1 MTLRRVFI
9 ANRGEIAVRV
19 IRAARSLGI
28 ETVAGVSEADRH
40 SMAARLADRA
50 VVIGP
55 APAAKSYLDGAR
67 IVAAAQGTG
76 CDAIHPGYGFLS
88 ENAAFAADVE
98 AAGLVFVGPTPD
110 NIRAMGNKLEAR
122 RLAIEAE
129 VPLAEGS
136 PRLHSVEEAR
146 EIAGTVGFP
155 LLFKAAAGGG
165 GRGIRIVRHLDEL
178 AAAFANASSEAQAAF
193 GDNAL
198 FIERYIEN
206 ARHVEVQVLSDGQG
220 TVLHLGARDCSL
232 QRRYQKMVEEAP
244 DFGLTPSL
252 REGLHEAA
260 VTLAQR
266 IGYRSAGTVEFIVD
280 RDREA
285 FFFLEMNTRV
295 QVEHPVTEMI
305 TGIDIVAAQLRIA
318 AGERLD
324 LSQADIGFRGHA
336 IECRIN
342 AEAPL
347 RNFAPT
353 PGRITRWTMPGG
365 FGVRI
370 DTHAEAGWLVSPWYD
385 SMLAKLIV
393 HAPDRAQAVA
403 RMTAALAEIQ
413 VEGVETTVPFLRSV
427 ISDPD
432 YQAGRINTR
441 WLEAAVERF
450 GATVPLSSQ
459 GGNTG

>member
-1 MTLRRVFI
+1 MAIRRLFI

-19 IRAARSLGI
+19 IRAARALGI
-28 ETVAGVSEADRH
+28 ETVAGVSEADRE
-40 SMAARLADRA
+40 SMAARLADQA
-50 VVIGP
+50 VTIGP
-55 APAAKSYLDGAR
+55 AAAAQSYLDGAR
-67 IVAAAQGTG
+67 IVAAALGTK
-76 CDAIHPGYGFLS
+76 CDAVHPGYGFLS
-88 ENAAFAADVE
+88 ENADFAASVE
-98 AAGLVFVGPTPD
+98 EAGLVFVGPTPE

-122 RLAIEAE
+122 RIATEAG

-136 PRLHSVEEAR
+136 PRVHSVQEAR
-146 EIAGTVGFP
+146 DVAETIGYP

-165 GRGIRIVRHLDEL
+165 GRGIRIVRRAEEL

-206 ARHVEVQVLSDGQG
+206 ARHVEVQVLADGQG

-244 DFGLTPSL
+244 DFGLPQAV
-252 REGLHEAA
+252 REGLHEAS
-260 VTLAQR
+260 VTLAAR

-280 RDREA
+280 VDRGA

-305 TGIDIVAAQLRIA
+305 TGIDIVATQLRIA
-318 AGERLD
+318 GGEALN
-324 LSQADIGFRGHA
+324 LSQSDIVFHGHA

-353 PGRITRWTMPGG
+353 PGRIARWTMPGG
-365 FGVRI
+365 PGVRI
-370 DTHAEAGWLVSPWYD
+370 DTHVEAGWMVSPWYD

-403 RMTAALAEIQ
+403 RMAAALGEIR
-413 VEGVETTVPFLRSV
+413 VEGVETTVPFLRTV
-427 ISDPD
+427 FADQD
-432 YQAGRINTR
+432 YRDGRINTR
-441 WLEAAVERF
+441 WLEAAAERF
-450 GATVPLSSQ
+450 VASKAS
-459 GGNTG
+459 